1 MVHGHPPQPA
11 TGWRE
16 NLQTII
22 PVMPRTAIAI
32 DIGATTVTA
41 TVRNEHGNFANVPV
55 GGTTTPS
62 SFLVVDRG
70 RPRAALPGD
79 PLTMQ
84 QLGSIIDRLDVE
96 STVVNGVA
104 WSTETLL
111 EIVLTPVLT
120 SAAQILGRE
129 PEQIVLVVPFS
140 WGEDRRLRLQ
150 LAVAGALHRP
160 ARMVPSDKAIAYA
173 VPAPAI
179 GEHRIVIN
187 CGASALEAVALG
199 GGRRG
204 PRVVARAAVDSGGDI
219 FDRIL
224 LADALHHSGY
234 PELAMDSKWAF
245 AGVPRVRAG
254 REALV
259 EYDAVRIAL
268 PNPVG
273 QVTLTSSGVDA
284 TGREYFTHA
293 FDALFADL
301 DAAGP
306 AVESARSRSLLLH
319 GGLAY
324 DPAVAAAARP
334 RSEGGAQVLP
344 QTRHLLCRGAL
355 AFEAAGFDSTTDPDP
370 APRQTTSPDHD
381 DIDHGHGHRGSKRTL
396 AVYGGIGALVVAI
409 AVGGGLALS
418 SAMTGSADAR
428 DSELPAIATAVLPDQ
443 SSIAGTTVK
452 SWSSGS
458 DRGDSTM
465 RSLSGDRIETL
476 ACGGGRR
483 ASGAEGEGL
492 RWSSSRVFTSDDD
505 TDPTTSWDAF
515 DPSATENVVV
525 TAAIV
530 SREDRDSVWQAINRA
545 NGLCPSTKDDL
556 VRTIV
561 VVPQDGPDPGPPT
574 YSESLPTAGGTT
586 PEVGR
591 VGQGSEQGG
600 ITMGR
605 ERQAWRGIVPANS
618 SGTHTDM
625 HVTCVLDADGI
636 VLRRACATSAT
647 SAAADKLAQ
656 SAAAAFNPTPEA
668 HR

>member
-1 MVHGHPPQPA
+1 
-11 TGWRE
+11 
-16 NLQTII
+16 
-22 PVMPRTAIAI
+22 MPRTALAI

-41 TVRNEHGNFANVPV
+41 TVRDLHGNLANLPV

-62 SFLVVDRG
+62 SVLVVDRG

-111 EIVLTPVLT
+111 EIVLAPVLT
-120 SAAQILGRE
+120 SAAQILGGE

-160 ARMVPSDKAIAYA
+160 ARMVSSDRAIAYA

-179 GEHRIVIN
+179 GEHRIVID

-224 LADALHHSGY
+224 LADALNDDGY
-234 PELAMDSKWAF
+234 PDLAMDPQWAF

-254 REALV
+254 REALA
-259 EYDAVRIAL
+259 EYEAVQISL

-273 QVTLTSSGVDA
+273 QVTLSRSGVNV

-293 FDALFADL
+293 FDTLFADL
-301 DAAGP
+301 FAAGP
-306 AVESARSRSLLLH
+306 AVDAARSRSLLLH
-319 GGLAY
+319 GGLAHSS
-324 DPAVAAAARP
+324 AVAAAARP
-334 RSEGGAQVLP
+334 RSEVGVQVLQQP
-344 QTRHLLCRGAL
+344 RHLLCRGAL
-355 AFEAAGFDSTTDPDP
+355 AFEAADFDSTSDPDP
-370 APRQTTSPDHD
+370 APPQPIEPDHED
-381 DIDHGHGHRGSKRTL
+381 DIDHGHGQSGSKRTL
-396 AVYGGIGALVVAI
+396 AVYGGIGALVVAL

-428 DSELPAIATAVLPDQ
+428 DSELSTITTAVLPGE

-452 SWSSGS
+452 SWTAGS

-465 RSLSGDRIETL
+465 RSESGSKIETL
-476 ACGGGRR
+476 SCGSGRT
-483 ASGAEGEGL
+483 ASGAEADGL
-492 RWSSSRVFTSDDD
+492 RWSSSRVFISNDD
-505 TDPTTSWDAF
+505 TDPTTSWEAF

-545 NGLCPSTKDDL
+545 NGLCPSTQDDL

-586 PEVGR
+586 PETGR
-591 VGQGSEQGG
+591 EGKGTEQGG

-605 ERQAWRGIVPANS
+605 ERQAWRGIVPFNS
-618 SGTHTDM
+618 SGTGTDM
-625 HVTCVLDADGI
+625 HVTCVLDIDGI